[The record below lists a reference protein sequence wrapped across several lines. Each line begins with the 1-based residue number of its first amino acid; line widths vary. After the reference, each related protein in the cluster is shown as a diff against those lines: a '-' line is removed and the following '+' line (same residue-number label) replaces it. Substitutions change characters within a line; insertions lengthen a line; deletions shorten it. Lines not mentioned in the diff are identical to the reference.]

1 MSDDRPPIIETA
13 NDARASR
20 FPVVLQ
26 LCVLGGILFVLF
38 GSLLFADQTD
48 PPPTTATTE
57 TTVVA
62 THTASSDG
70 IPQPITETP
79 PLSASAAYVWDVRA
93 QRALYQKNADEV
105 LPLASITK
113 LMTALVAYELVTEN
127 TEVAVPLSGIRQAG
141 NSGLAAGE
149 TLDAESLSQLALI
162 SSSND
167 AAYSLAA
174 SVGNLLGGAEPI
186 SQFVAGM
193 NIRAEELGL
202 ATMSFKNTTGL
213 DLSPSEPG
221 AVGSARDVTFLME
234 HIINNHPEIISATR
248 IDNTRIY
255 NREGAYHEAANTN
268 PLVNDI
274 PNLLGSKT
282 GYTDLAGGNLT
293 VAFDA
298 GLNRPII
305 VTVLGSTRNERFTD
319 VTTLIEATQRT
330 MQASE

>member
-13 NDARASR
+13 NDTRPNR

-48 PPPTTATTE
+48 PPPTTATSE

-149 TLDAESLSQLALI
+149 TLDAEALSQLALI

-174 SVGNLLGGAEPI
+174 SVGNLLGGEEPI

-234 HIINNHPEIISATR
+234 HIINNHPEIISTTR